1 MWPLPGLEPSCLA
14 AGAQPGISV
23 LGMLLQYRGWACNA
37 DIHMDT
43 DLATAVAGHR
53 ASDWPWQPPNSGLT
67 PDMGTQRHI
76 SSSSRAVR
84 GRKSQI
90 QHTHHTLR
98 FTNTH
103 LHSSLSDQHSPS
115 GCPAP
120 LPRCLSPLPTPQVPR
135 SPAGLTGC
143 SLPTCSSHTLV
154 PLPGHTHG
162 SPPNTST
169 ALLPARY
176 PTHTWGLLLLGFWV
190 CQWIHTNTPCTAV
203 LGKVHGLS
211 PRSLHHKM
219 VQMQHWAPHWLFTEF
234 FVTTRVETGSLLSEE
249 SPTCLD
255 YAHVYL
261 LPCATKSSFEF
272 FLAKDRIKLF
282 LSNEV
287 CSWYNTGSN
296 DNM

>member
-1 MWPLPGLEPSCLA
+1 
-14 AGAQPGISV
+14 
-23 LGMLLQYRGWACNA
+23 
-37 DIHMDT
+37 
-43 DLATAVAGHR
+43 
-53 ASDWPWQPPNSGLT
+53 
-67 PDMGTQRHI
+67 MGTQRHI

-162 SPPNTST
+162 SPPKHQHC
-169 ALLPARY
+169 PAACQIPHPHLGP
-176 PTHTWGLLLLGFWV
+176 PTPG
-190 CQWIHTNTPCTAV
+190 V
-203 LGKVHGLS
+203 LGLPVNPHQHTMHSCLGQGTWTLPQKPASQDGPDAALS
-211 PRSLHHKM
+211 PSLTVH
-219 VQMQHWAPHWLFTEF
+219 
-234 FVTTRVETGSLLSEE
+234 
-249 SPTCLD
+249 
-255 YAHVYL
+255 
-261 LPCATKSSFEF
+261 
-272 FLAKDRIKLF
+272 
-282 LSNEV
+282 
-287 CSWYNTGSN
+287 
-296 DNM
+296 